1 MNDRPVEPNAD
12 PAAAIAAEPL
22 CREVLAGLPD
32 AVFATDD
39 TGRIVYANAAAA
51 QISGSTPAALIDA
64 SVLDVLGSDTES
76 PFHACYLAAQR
87 HREPVA
93 LSGYSGMLRRWLEL
107 RVSPR
112 PGGWTVM
119 CRDVTTE
126 RDATRAAMA
135 SDHVLGIARAINQRI
150 FETSLDL
157 ILVVDRQGNFLRVS
171 PSSLAILGY
180 RPDEMI
186 GRSAAEFLYAEDLES
201 TRHEMRLARKGHLM
215 RNFQCRYV
223 HRDGRIVPLAWTGVW
238 SSHEQ
243 QHFFIGRDMTE
254 RIAAEERLRR
264 SQQLEAMGQLTG
276 GMAHDF
282 NNLLGII
289 IGNLDLLREG
299 PKDAAEAAELRDE
312 ALEAALRGADL
323 IRRLLAF
330 ARRQPL
336 RPQLVQIN
344 ELVANLVKLLSRTLG
359 EQIVMTMELAPDLWP
374 TVIDPIQL
382 EAAITNLATNARD
395 AMPKGGQLTI
405 VTRNGH
411 LDEHYAAQHAGV
423 TPGDYLVI
431 EVSDTGV
438 GMPATVLSRAFEPF
452 FTTKEQGKGT
462 GLGLSMVFGFL
473 KQSGGHVNV
482 YSELGQGTTLR
493 LYLPRAQSDSPA
505 AVVTAAAAAPAPP
518 HRGGTIVLAED
529 NANLRRV
536 VAKLLGDLGYRVIQ
550 VGDAADA
557 LDILAKEPSVR
568 LLFTDV
574 VMPGMDGRDLARE
587 ALMRHP
593 NLKVLLTS
601 GFPESRVEREE
612 LSLRNIRLLSKP
624 YRKQELAQTVRAILD
639 DETPAPPDG
648 PPSTA
653 IIP

>member
-1 MNDRPVEPNAD
+1 MVEAGMNDRPGKPGMTA
-12 PAAAIAAEPL
+12 PAASVANDLYGAI
-22 CREVLAGLPD
+22 LASLSD
-32 AVFATDD
+32 ALLVADGA
-39 TGRIVYANAAAA
+39 GRTIYANAAAA
-51 QISGSTPAALIDA
+51 RLSGRTPAELAGTTMLELLSSDPASPLRNCCIAAQQNRQSVALGVY
-64 SVLDVLGSDTES
+64 SDVLG
-76 PFHACYLAAQR
+76 
-87 HREPVA
+87 
-93 LSGYSGMLRRWLEL
+93 RWLEL
-107 RVSPR
+107 HFHPR
-112 PGGWTVM
+112 PDGCTVTY
-119 CRDVTTE
+119 RDVTAE
-126 RDATRAAMA
+126 RAAERA
-135 SDHVLGIARAINQRI
+135 VIGDAQTLDIARAINQRI

-180 RPDEMI
+180 RPEELV
-186 GRSAAEFLYAEDLES
+186 GRSAADFLYSEDLES
-201 TRHEMRLARKGHLM
+201 TRQEMRLARSGHLM
-215 RNFQCRYV
+215 RNFECRYV
-223 HRDGRIVPLAWTGVW
+223 HRNSRIVPLAWTGVW
-238 SSHEQ
+238 SAREQ

-264 SQQLEAMGQLTG
+264 SQQLEAIGQLTG

-299 PKDAAEAAELRDE
+299 PKDEAEAVELRDE

-336 RPQLVQIN
+336 RPQRVDIN
-344 ELVANLVKLLSRTLG
+344 ELIANLVKLLSRTLG
-359 EQIVMTMELAPDLWP
+359 EQVVVTTALAADLWP

-411 LDEHYAAQHAGV
+411 LDEHYVAQHAGV
-423 TPGDYLVI
+423 TAGDYVVI
-431 EVSDTGV
+431 EVSDTGS

-452 FTTKEQGKGT
+452 FTTKEQGRGT

-493 LYLPRAQSDSPA
+493 LYLRRTQSD
-505 AVVTAAAAAPAPP
+505 TAGEVAAPAAPP
-518 HRGGTIVLAED
+518 AVRQGGGTIVLAED

-536 VAKLLGDLGYRVIQ
+536 VAKLLGDLGYRVVE
-550 VGDAADA
+550 VGNAADA

-587 ALMRHP
+587 AMARHP
-593 NLKVLLTS
+593 HLKVLLTS
-601 GFPESRVEREE
+601 GFPESRIELDA

-624 YRKQELAQTVRAILD
+624 YRKQELAQMVRAILEGEGEAD
-639 DETPAPPDG
+639 
-648 PPSTA
+648 TA
-653 IIP
+653 

>member
-1 MNDRPVEPNAD
+1 MTGAGMNDRPGGPAGGPTTPVAGQGLDSEILASLGEAILVAD
-12 PAAAIAAEPL
+12 G
-22 CREVLAGLPD
+22 AGR
-32 AVFATDD
+32 T
-39 TGRIVYANAAAA
+39 IYANAAAA
-51 QISGSTPAALIDA
+51 RLSGRTPADLVGTGLLDTLSSDPA
-64 SVLDVLGSDTES
+64 SPLRDCCIASQRDRQPIAVGAYADELD
-76 PFHACYLAAQR
+76 
-87 HREPVA
+87 
-93 LSGYSGMLRRWLEL
+93 RWLEL
-107 RVSPR
+107 RFYPWA
-112 PGGWTVM
+112 GGCTVTY
-119 CRDVTTE
+119 RDVTAERETE
-126 RDATRAAMA
+126 RSAIEDARTL
-135 SDHVLGIARAINQRI
+135 DVARAINQRI

-157 ILVVDRQGNFLRVS
+157 ILVVDRRGNFLRVS

-180 RPDEMI
+180 RPEELV
-186 GRSAAEFLYAEDLES
+186 GRGAVDFLYAEDLES
-201 TRHEMRLARKGHLM
+201 TRYEMRLARRGHLM
-215 RNFQCRYV
+215 RNFECRYL
-223 HRDGRIVPLAWTGVW
+223 HRNGRVVPLAWTGVW
-238 SSHEQ
+238 SAREQ

-264 SQQLEAMGQLTG
+264 SQQLEAIGQLTG

-282 NNLLGII
+282 NNLLGIV

-299 PKDAAEAAELRDE
+299 PKDEAEAVELRDE
-312 ALEAALRGADL
+312 ALQAALRGADL

-336 RPQLVQIN
+336 RPQRVQVN
-344 ELVANLVKLLSRTLG
+344 ELLANLVKLLSRTLG
-359 EQIVMTMELAPDLWP
+359 EQINVTTAFASDLWP
-374 TVIDPIQL
+374 TVVDPIQL

-411 LDEHYAAQHAGV
+411 LDEHYAAEHVGV
-423 TPGDYLVI
+423 AAGDYVVI
-431 EVSDTGV
+431 EVSDTGI

-493 LYLPRAQSDSPA
+493 LYLQRAETDNA
-505 AVVTAAAAAPAPP
+505 AVEITATAPP
-518 HRGGTIVLAED
+518 SPGQHGGGTIVLAED

-536 VAKLLGDLGYRVIQ
+536 VAKLLRDLGYRVVE
-550 VGDAADA
+550 VGNAADA
-557 LDILAKEPSVR
+557 LDVLAKEPSVR

-587 ALMRHP
+587 AMARHSS
-593 NLKVLLTS
+593 LKVLLTS

-612 LSLRNIRLLSKP
+612 LSLRNIRILSKP
-624 YRKQELAQTVRAILD
+624 YRKQELAQMVRAILEGD
-639 DETPAPPDG
+639 AESPP
-648 PPSTA
+648 PE
-653 IIP
+653 

>member
-1 MNDRPVEPNAD
+1 MSERPAKQNTPS
-12 PAAAIAAEPL
+12 AASSAAEQQWG
-22 CREVLAGLPD
+22 EVLASLPD
-32 AVFATDD
+32 AVLVADD
-39 TGRIVYANAAAA
+39 AGRIIYANPAAARL
-51 QISGSTPAALIDA
+51 SGRRSGELVGESLPEMLSRDP
-64 SVLDVLGSDTES
+64 ES
-76 PFHACYLAAQR
+76 PLHLCCAAEQR
-87 HREPVA
+87 DGAPVA
-93 LSGYSGMLRRWLEL
+93 LGAYSEVLACWLEL
-107 RVSPR
+107 RFCPR
-112 PGGWTVM
+112 PGGYTVM
-119 CRDVTTE
+119 YRDVTAE
-126 RDATRAAMA
+126 RHAERAARE
-135 SDHVLGIARAINQRI
+135 SEQVLDIARAINQRI

-157 ILVVDRQGNFLRVS
+157 ILVVDRKGNFLRVS

-180 RPDEMI
+180 QPDEMV
-186 GRSAAEFLYAEDLES
+186 GHSAAEFLYPDDLES
-201 TRHEMRLARKGHLM
+201 TRNEMRLARRGRLM
-215 RNFQCRYV
+215 RNFECRYV
-223 HRDGRIVPLAWTGVW
+223 HRDGRIVPLTWTGVW
-238 SSHEQ
+238 SEHEQ

-264 SQQLEAMGQLTG
+264 SQQLEAIGQLTG

-299 PKDAAEAAELRDE
+299 PKDAAEAVELRDE

-336 RPQLVQIN
+336 RPQLVRIN
-344 ELVANLVKLLSRTLG
+344 ELIANLVKLLSRTLG
-359 EQIVMTMELAPDLWP
+359 EQVTVTTSLAPDLWQ

-395 AMPKGGQLTI
+395 AMPKGGHLTI

-411 LDEHYAAQHAGV
+411 LDEHYVAQHPGV
-423 TPGDYLVI
+423 TAGDYAVI
-431 EVSDTGV
+431 EVSDTGI

-473 KQSGGHVNV
+473 KQSGGHINV
-482 YSELGQGTTLR
+482 YSEPGQGTTLR
-493 LYLPRAQSDSPA
+493 LYLKRADSDGA
-505 AVVTAAAAAPAPP
+505 ATAAIAPAPTEAARP
-518 HRGGTIVLAED
+518 GGGTIVLAED

-536 VAKLLGDLGYRVIQ
+536 VAKLLGDLGYRVVE
-550 VGDAADA
+550 VGNAADA
-557 LDILAKEPSVR
+557 LGVLENDPSVK

-587 ALMRHP
+587 AITRHP

-601 GFPESRVEREE
+601 GFPESRLEREE
-612 LSLRNIRLLSKP
+612 LSARNIRLLTKP
-624 YRKQELAQTVRAILD
+624 YRKQDLAQMVRAILEGD
-639 DETPAPPDG
+639 AG
-648 PPSTA
+648 PPPLGM
-653 IIP
+653 IP

>member
-1 MNDRPVEPNAD
+1 MSE
-12 PAAAIAAEPL
+12 
-22 CREVLAGLPD
+22 
-32 AVFATDD
+32 
-39 TGRIVYANAAAA
+39 
-51 QISGSTPAALIDA
+51 GSIP
-64 SVLDVLGSDTES
+64 
-76 PFHACYLAAQR
+76 
-87 HREPVA
+87 
-93 LSGYSGMLRRWLEL
+93 
-107 RVSPR
+107 
-112 PGGWTVM
+112 
-119 CRDVTTE
+119 
-126 RDATRAAMA
+126 
-135 SDHVLGIARAINQRI
+135 RAINQGI

-171 PSSLAILGY
+171 PSSLTILDY
-180 RPDEMI
+180 RPAELV
-186 GRSAAEFLYAEDLES
+186 GHSAAEFIYAEDLES
-201 TRHEMRLARKGHLM
+201 TRKEMRLARRGHLM
-215 RNFQCRYV
+215 RNFESRYV

-238 SSHEQ
+238 SEREL

-282 NNLLGII
+282 NNLLGI
-289 IGNLDLLREG
+289 GNLDLLREG
-299 PKDAAEAAELRDE
+299 PKNEAEAAELRND
-312 ALEAALRGADL
+312 ALEAALRGADV

-344 ELVANLVKLLSRTLG
+344 GLLVDLVKLLSRTLG
-359 EQIVMTMELAPDLWP
+359 EQVVVSTELAPDLWP

-395 AMPKGGQLTI
+395 AMPKGGRLTI

-411 LDEHYAAQHAGV
+411 LDEHYAAEHAGV

-431 EVSDTGV
+431 EVSDTGI
-438 GMPATVLSRAFEPF
+438 GMPVCVLNRAFEPF

-473 KQSGGHVNV
+473 QQSGGHVNV
-482 YSELGQGTTLR
+482 YSEPGQGTTLR
-493 LYLPRAQSDSPA
+493 LYLRRAQSDTPAEAVPTPA
-505 AVVTAAAAAPAPP
+505 AVPAPP
-518 HRGGTIVLAED
+518 HRGGMIVLAED

-536 VAKLLGDLGYRVIQ
+536 VAKLLGDLGYHVIE

-557 LDILAKEPSVR
+557 LDVLAKEPSVR

-587 ALMRHP
+587 AMMRHP
-593 NLKVLLTS
+593 SLKVLLTS
-601 GFPESRVEREE
+601 GFPESRVEREA

-624 YRKQELAQTVRAILD
+624 YRKQELAETVRAILNG
-639 DETPAPPDG
+639 ETPARSGEPP
-648 PPSTA
+648 PTA
-653 IIP
+653 ATP